1 MSHAIGVAEIKD
13 ATRLEWFIRTRGLK
27 PRHIAQEAG
36 ISRQH
41 LLRLRKGKAQPT
53 SETIAGVRRACA
65 RLLRK
70 RVSVHDLFDIG
81 GR

>member
-1 MSHAIGVAEIKD
+1 MSHAIGVAKIHE

-27 PRHIAQEAG
+27 PAEVAEEAD

-41 LLRLRKGKAQPT
+41 LLRLRKAQAKPG
-53 SETIAGVRRACA
+53 SDVMVRIRRACS

-70 RVSVHDLFDIG
+70 PVAMGDLFDLG

>member
-1 MSHAIGVAEIKD
+1 VVEIRQ

-27 PRHIAQEAG
+27 PAHVAEEAG
-36 ISRQH
+36 ITRQQ
-41 LLRLRKGKAQPT
+41 LLRLRKGKARPT
-53 SETIAGVRRACA
+53 SETIASVRRACA